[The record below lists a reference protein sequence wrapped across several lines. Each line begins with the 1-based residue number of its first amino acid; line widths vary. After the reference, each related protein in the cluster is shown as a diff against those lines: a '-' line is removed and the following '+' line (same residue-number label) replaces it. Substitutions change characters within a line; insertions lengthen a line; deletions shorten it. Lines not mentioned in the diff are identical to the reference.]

1 MTNHKIK
8 VDKPCF
14 MWYTNY
20 RMEKREKMTDQ
31 QKFDKEFQIGWNY
44 AGKGLNLPKGYTEYM
59 VEGYNHYLEVVPSTD
74 AS

>member
-1 MTNHKIK
+1 
-8 VDKPCF
+8 
-14 MWYTNY
+14 
-20 RMEKREKMTDQ
+20 MEKREKMTDQ